1 MIDFFANLIL
11 FDDLTDADFF
21 TTVKF
26 KYKLNKNSS
35 SYENF
40 PDIFEKRSY
49 ENQYWI
55 NIVFE
60 ILLDIKL
67 INMIT
72 PNKPPLSYYVTSI
85 VLLYMTLQHKKTIF
99 PHFLLRHHDRNF

>member
-1 MIDFFANLIL
+1 CWTRTE
-11 FDDLTDADFF
+11 LTGPKTGGSSRLLAQIIE
-21 TTVKF
+21 T
-26 KYKLNKNSS
+26 S

-67 INMIT
+67 INLIT
-72 PNKPPLSYYVTSI
+72 PNKTPLLISYYVT
-85 VLLYMTLQHKKTIF
+85 
-99 PHFLLRHHDRNF
+99 